1 MKKRFLID
9 TDTAADDAVALIM
22 AFRHP
27 EVEIEAITVVAG
39 NVPVDQAVQNALFL
53 TELCGKQIPVYRG
66 AAKPMLREL
75 ETAQFVHGK
84 DGLSDIGLDLQ
95 GRQGTP
101 GNAIDAIIQAIEAF
115 PHEIELVTLGPLT
128 NIAIALLKEPSIAEK
143 VKCCTLMGGVG
154 SGYGNITPVS
164 EYNIWVDPEAAQIV
178 FRSGMHIKMV
188 GWDMSRNHAFFTDED
203 IAALR
208 ALNTPMAHFV
218 VDIQKAPYAFTSSV
232 SKIPGFELPDP
243 IAMAVALDPEVA
255 TVVQSMYAE
264 VICGEGL
271 TRGQTV
277 MDHAGAFADRP
288 GIEVVLEASRERFLK
303 LLYEAVR

>member
-22 AFRHP
+22 ALRHP
-27 EVEIEAITVVAG
+27 EVDIEAITVVAG

-53 TELCGKQIPVYRG
+53 TELCGKQVPVYRG

-75 ETAQFVHGK
+75 ETAQFVHGQ

-95 GRQGTP
+95 GRQATP
-101 GNAIDAIIQAIEAF
+101 GNAIDALIRTIEAF

-143 VKCCTLMGGVG
+143 VKLCTIMGGVG
-154 SGYGNITPVS
+154 SGYGNITLVS

-178 FRSGMHIKMV
+178 FRSGMNIQMV
-188 GWDMSRNHAFFTDED
+188 GWDISRNHAFFTDED

-208 ALNTPMAHFV
+208 ALDTPMAHFT
-218 VDIQKAPYAFTSSV
+218 VDIQKTPYAFTSST
-232 SKIPGFELPDP
+232 SHIPGFELPDP

-255 TVVQSMYAE
+255 TLVKHLYAE
-264 VICGEGL
+264 VVAGEGV

-277 MDHAGAFADRP
+277 IDHAGTYKDKP
-288 GIEVVLEASRERFLK
+288 GIAVVLEASRERFLK
-303 LLYEAVR
+303 VLYEAIS